1 MTEPFQLPQNIKTNR
16 IPDWIYAVSV
26 SLGVS
31 LLVVLP
37 FFWLGSASG
46 HDFEFHVASW
56 LDVSYQWKEGTFYPR
71 WTAWTNHRFGEPRYI
86 FYPPLSW
93 MWGAALTKVAPL
105 PWVPLLFVL
114 LTQSFAGLNAFYL
127 LRQLAGRRGALFG
140 AACYAANPNALLMT
154 YVRSDFAEQLACAIF
169 PLLLLAT
176 LKLTQ
181 LLKNHSGSSSLLS
194 FAFAFAAIWL
204 CNAPAGVIVTYGMIF
219 LIGWAAVS
227 QGVFRIV
234 VRGSAAM
241 ALGFGLMCFYLIPA
255 AYEQRW
261 VNISQ
266 ALSSGLLPW
275 ENFLFTSIND
285 VEHTWFNW
293 IASISAVV
301 LTLLLFGLALLSRK
315 FARNGVV
322 ADGDRKL
329 WLGLLALG
337 TGSFLLMLRWTL
349 PLWEH
354 LPKLR
359 FVQFPWRW
367 MSVVALVYVCFLA
380 AVTQKRRGWIV
391 PLLILV
397 LSVSLAN
404 FFIANGWW
412 DPDEMPTQQDAIMN
426 GTGFEGTD
434 EYDPL
439 GDDHLDLPADTP
451 QVRVLA
457 ETSGGRPVK
466 DAQIQILK
474 WKTQRREMEI
484 STGEPANVAV
494 RLLNYPA
501 WRVEVNGKH
510 VVPSRMDDIDEMVVP
525 VEAGISL
532 IEVQFVRTPDR
543 IVGNLV
549 SAFSLVVCSV
559 VFFCSKKKKAEPR
572 KSAGMS
578 GK

>member
-1 MTEPFQLPQNIKTNR
+1 MTATFQPAQNSETNR
-16 IPDWIYAVSV
+16 TPDWIYAVA
-26 SLGVS
+26 VS
-31 LLVVLP
+31 LLVSVLVALP

-93 MWGAALTKVAPL
+93 MLGAALTKVVRL
-105 PWVPLLFVL
+105 PSVPLLFVL
-114 LTQSFAGLNAFYL
+114 LTQTLAGINAFFL

-140 AACYAANPNALLMT
+140 AACYSANPNALLMS

-169 PLLLLAT
+169 PLLLLGA
-176 LKLTQ
+176 LKLTR
-181 LLKNHSGSSSLLS
+181 LLEERSGSASLVS
-194 FAFAFAAIWL
+194 FSLPFAAIWL
-204 CNAPAGVIVTYGMIF
+204 CNAPAGVIATYAMAF
-219 LIGWAAVS
+219 LVAWEVLRQRSTEIAIRGAAA
-227 QGVFRIV
+227 F
-234 VRGSAAM
+234 
-241 ALGFGLMCFYLIPA
+241 ALGFGLTCFYLIPA

-261 VNISQ
+261 VDISQ

-275 ENFLFTSIND
+275 ENFLFTRIND

-293 IASISAVV
+293 IASISAIV

-315 FARNGVV
+315 FSNNVSF
-322 ADGDRKL
+322 ADEHKKVRIA
-329 WLGLLALG
+329 LLALG
-337 TGSFLLMLRWTL
+337 TGSFLLMVRWSS

-367 MSVVALVYVCFLA
+367 MSIVALIYVCFLA
-380 AVTQKRRGWIV
+380 PIAQKRRGWIV
-391 PLLILV
+391 PLLILL
-397 LSVSLAN
+397 LSVPLAN
-404 FFIANGWW
+404 FFIGNGWW

-426 GTGFEGTD
+426 GTGFDGTD

-439 GDDHLDLPADTP
+439 GDDHLDLPSDTP
-451 QVRVLA
+451 QVRVLG
-457 ETSGGRPVK
+457 EVSGNTPVK
-466 DAQIQILK
+466 DAQVQILK
-474 WKTQRREMEI
+474 WKTEHREVEV
-484 STGEPANVAV
+484 STKVAANVVV

-501 WRVEVNGKH
+501 WRVEVNGKN
-510 VVPSRMDDIDEMVVP
+510 VVPLRMDDINEMVVP

-532 IEVQFVRTPDR
+532 VEIRFVRTPDQ

-549 SAFSLVVCSV
+549 SAFSLAICGI
-559 VFFCSKKKKAEPR
+559 VFYISKKE
-572 KSAGMS
+572 GD
-578 GK
+578 